1 MATFLSDLKVNE
13 RRTLVACFGGWAL
26 DSFDVNLYALVIP
39 TLLVTLNFKMAE
51 AGILATVTLLLSA
64 VGGWVTGTL
73 ADKYGRVRVL
83 QVTIVWFAFFTFLA
97 GFCNNFGQFFVV
109 RALQGLGFGGEWAAG
124 AVLIGEVINSRYR
137 GRAVGLVQSGW
148 AVGWGGATLAF
159 ALVFSLLPQDIAWR
173 VLFWTGLLPALLVIY
188 IRRFVNE
195 PEIFEQS
202 RVTDDEGVM
211 TKIFTIFSRENIR
224 LTLLTSLLTTGA
236 QGGYYAVNTWLPT
249 FLRTERKLTVL
260 GSSGYLAFV
269 IVGAFCGFLAG
280 AWLADTIGRKKTF
293 LVMALCAGLMTMIYM
308 LAPIDNQMMLVL
320 GFPLGFFANGLF
332 APMGAYLTEL
342 FPTKSRATN
351 QGFSYNA
358 GRAIGAFFP
367 GIIGYL
373 SQSMG
378 LGTAIGVF
386 TVIAYLLLLVALS
399 MLPETHGRDLSVMP
413 EPVRA

>member
-1 MATFLSDLKVNE
+1 VATFLSDLKVNE

-51 AGILATVTLLLSA
+51 AGILATVALLLSA

-83 QVTIVWFAFFTFLA
+83 QVTILWFALFTFLA

-173 VLFWTGLLPALLVIY
+173 ALFWTGLLPALLVIY

-195 PEIFEQS
+195 PEIFEKS
-202 RVTDDEGVM
+202 RVTDDESVM

>member
-1 MATFLSDLKVNE
+1 
-13 RRTLVACFGGWAL
+13 
-26 DSFDVNLYALVIP
+26 
-39 TLLVTLNFKMAE
+39 
-51 AGILATVTLLLSA
+51 
-64 VGGWVTGTL
+64 
-73 ADKYGRVRVL
+73 
-83 QVTIVWFAFFTFLA
+83 
-97 GFCNNFGQFFVV
+97 
-109 RALQGLGFGGEWAAG
+109 
-124 AVLIGEVINSRYR
+124 VLIGEVINSRYR

-188 IRRFVNE
+188 IRRFVHE

-399 MLPETHGRDLSVMP
+399 MLPETHGRDLSVVP